1 MAEGEEFVRQT
12 QLTPSAL
19 MDPVEMKSHGVKQ
32 TLLHT
37 SSEMNWFIYE

>member
-12 QLTPSAL
+12 VDSLSAYG
-19 MDPVEMKSHGVKQ
+19 PQVEMKSHGVKQ